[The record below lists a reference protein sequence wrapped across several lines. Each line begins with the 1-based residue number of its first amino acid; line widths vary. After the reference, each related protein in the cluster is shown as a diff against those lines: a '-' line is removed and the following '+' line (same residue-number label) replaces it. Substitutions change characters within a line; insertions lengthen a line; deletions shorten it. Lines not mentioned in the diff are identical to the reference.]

1 MRRFFLCSQ
10 NNDSKNY
17 RFIQSE
23 FSDFVA
29 AEFPKTPS
37 PKPARIP
44 PQTPPAGGK
53 FSRGFAKSFPPEN
66 SFGKTESAFRPA
78 TLPEYLEGR
87 TPKEKHPFLFQKKIH
102 PRQIRNA
109 RSVFS
114 FGVAEALRGGGGA
127 IHSSSGLVS
136 KKVRI
141 LYNEYRNFSK
151 RVSEPKIWSAR
162 SAVCS
167 AFPPQNPD
175 SARIR
180 HAPRGSSFA
189 NTIL

>member
-1 MRRFFLCSQ
+1 MTCKSIITTFHSFL
-10 NNDSKNY
+10 NA
-17 RFIQSE
+17 RI
-23 FSDFVA
+23 
-29 AEFPKTPS
+29 S
-37 PKPARIP
+37 PKEIRGAN
-44 PQTPPAGGK
+44 GK
-53 FSRGFAKSFPPEN
+53 FLPKPLLFHLRHPNSKKMSRVFCQILSPKN
-66 SFGKTESAFRPA
+66 SFGKTESAFRLA

-87 TPKEKHPFLFQKKIH
+87 TPKEKHPFLFQKKFH

-127 IHSSSGLVS
+127 IHSSSGLLS

-141 LYNEYRNFSK
+141 LYNEYRKFSK

-167 AFPPQNPD
+167 AFPPKNPN